1 MQVTC
6 ANKVEYSQ
14 RCDSNPCKNGQ
25 CLGGIDDFYCLCD
38 VNWKGKTCDEKS
50 KYRTRAIS
58 GRSRLVATPLEI
70 MLKDNFYEF
79 FM

>member
-1 MQVTC
+1 MWYHLGGIHSVEPWLISDARLTSKVAKSVVQVTC

-38 VNWKGKTCDEKS
+38 VNWKGKICDEKS
-50 KYRTRAIS
+50 
-58 GRSRLVATPLEI
+58 
-70 MLKDNFYEF
+70 N
-79 FM
+79 